1 MAKNKF
7 TVGGLCSGV
16 GGIEYGFKKAGFEIS
31 WANDMDEYAMQT
43 YGALHP
49 TNHYIGKE
57 PYTIKEILEDKGLSK
72 QLSKVDVLVSGFP
85 CQPFSLAGHRKG
97 FEDERGTVIEDI
109 FEIVKHI
116 GRPKVLFLEN
126 VKNFRNHAEGET
138 FTYIRDYL
146 RKELKYSVYDTI
158 LNTCD
163 YTKIPQNRERT
174 FLVCFKDEPL
184 WHDPNVFGDID
195 MLKSIAPLTS
205 LFFDENL
212 PKKDA
217 MTDPKAN
224 FLNEEIN
231 DSDIYSKDHFPKYF
245 KMLEK
250 AYSDSNENEKT
261 FYQIRRI
268 YARYNAN
275 ERCPTLT
282 ANMGTGGH
290 NVPIIKQKVNN
301 KNIWRRLTPK
311 ECFNLQGFPK
321 NFKLP
326 SKIPN
331 GQLYKQA
338 GNSVSIPLITKLAK
352 SILLTLNKGH

>member
-1 MAKNKF
+1 MKTKKL
-7 TVGGLCSGV
+7 TIGGLCSGV
-16 GGIEYGFKKAGFEIS
+16 GGIELGFKRAGFNIS

-43 YGALHP
+43 YEALHH
-49 TNHYIGKE
+49 TNHYIGKK
-57 PYTIKEILEDKGLSK
+57 PNIIKKLLNDKVLRR

-97 FEDERGTVIEDI
+97 FEDERGTIIEDI

-116 GRPKVLFLEN
+116 RRPKVIFLEN
-126 VKNFRNHAEGET
+126 VKNFRNHSRGET
-138 FTYIRDYL
+138 FTHIRDYL
-146 RKELKYSVYDTI
+146 RKELKYSVYDII
-158 LNTCD
+158 LNACD

-184 WHDPNVFGDID
+184 WEHPDAFNDID
-195 MLKSIAPLTS
+195 SLKSKAPLTS
-205 LFFDENL
+205 LFHENL
-212 PKKDA
+212 PKK
-217 MTDPKAN
+217 TYKKEPKDF

-231 DSDIYSKDHFPKYF
+231 DSDIYSKDHFPEYY

-250 AYSDSNENEKT
+250 AYSDSNGNEKT

-268 YARYNAN
+268 YARFNAN
-275 ERCPTLT
+275 DRCPTLT

-321 NFKLP
+321 NFELP
-326 SKIPN
+326 ADIPN
-331 GQLYKQA
+331 GQLYKQS